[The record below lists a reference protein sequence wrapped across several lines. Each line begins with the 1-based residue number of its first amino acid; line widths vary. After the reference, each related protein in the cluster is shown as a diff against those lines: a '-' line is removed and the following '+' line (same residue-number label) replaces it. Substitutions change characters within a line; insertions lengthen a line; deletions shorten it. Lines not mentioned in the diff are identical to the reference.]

1 MSKTLVKITAGIL
14 STLLMVTVVSC
25 ATKPEPEYADTITEG
40 ILQAIN
46 ENDYAGYTKHFDE
59 VMKNAVPESLFRQTR
74 TAIKEQI
81 GDYISKTFWKV
92 TTQDGYTIVV
102 YKAKFSQEPKDVTVR
117 VVFQE
122 ISGEIYVAGLW
133 FDSPKLRGK

>member
-1 MSKTLVKITAGIL
+1 MGTA
-14 STLLMVTVVSC
+14 VSC
-25 ATKPEPEYADTITEG
+25 APKLEPEYADAIAEG

-46 ENDYAGYTKHFDE
+46 ENDYAGYTEHFDE
-59 VMKNAVPESLFRQTR
+59 AMKNAIPESVFQQTG
-74 TAIKEQI
+74 TAIKEKI
-81 GDYISKTFWKV
+81 GDYVSKTFWKV
-92 TTQDGYTIVV
+92 TTQEGYTIVV

-117 VVFQE
+117 VVFRE